1 MSKCLTLS
9 LACSHVHHSDM
20 NSFHGKIHWN
30 MNWFLLQALNNWTH
44 QCIQWRLDFWCLQ
57 WWEHCFLMALSRP
70 VEVPVKLMYSSW
82 NAVHQGDDAPAFD
95 FSAVDPESLPQMEDL
110 IGFKCIVLS
119 HASHT
124 SHGTRFELVTR
135 RFSVL
140 HQLSYPAKASL
151 QVSSP
156 TSSSTLLL
164 TLISIYRVLVR
175 IMVVTCSWPQVQNK
189 FKWFNL
195 SAISSCYKT
204 RR

>member
-1 MSKCLTLS
+1 MSDPVTGL
-9 LACSHVHHSDM
+9 LACSSQRYELFSWQNPLEYELIPAAGLKQLNAPMHSM
-20 NSFHGKIHWN
+20 AFR
-30 MNWFLLQALNNWTH
+30 FLVLAMVGAL
-44 QCIQWRLDFWCLQ
+44 
-57 WWEHCFLMALSRP
+57 FLMVLSRP

-82 NAVHQGDDAPAFD
+82 NAVHQGDDAPTFV
-95 FSAVDPESLPQMEDL
+95 FLAVDPESLPQMEDL
-110 IGFKCIVLS
+110 IGFKCIVQS
-119 HASHT
+119 QASHT

-135 RFSVL
+135 GFSVL

-164 TLISIYRVLVR
+164 TLISIYRALVQ